1 MPIQDSILRSMISGV
16 MVVDLE
22 GRLEYMNR
30 AVERV
35 LRVRL
40 VDWKGRPV
48 VELAK
53 LAEPFVIS
61 KSDFLNTIGWLH
73 PPDAPRRTQELEF
86 RAAEQSLWLRE
97 DSRALRDEGGCVR
110 GRLLLYHDISRE
122 KAIDRM
128 KTEFISVASH
138 ELRTPMT
145 SIKGSVDLILS
156 GFAGEYS
163 ADTHELLEIAQ
174 KSCDRL
180 IRLINDILDL
190 AKIEAGQIRL
200 KVEPMPL
207 ADAVHHAVQSVR
219 GMAEQSR
226 VRVTLE
232 ASPDLPLVVI
242 DKDRMEQVVTNLLSN
257 AIKFSP
263 AEGTVRVR
271 IEPAEGNVR
280 CVVEDQG
287 CGIAPEDLEKVF
299 AKFQQVGEKKK
310 GGTGL
315 GLAICQALV
324 LEHGGTIWVESELD
338 RGTRFIFQLPF
349 AQRSAVAGA

>member
-1 MPIQDSILRSMISGV
+1 MSFQHSILDSMMSGV
-16 MVVDLE
+16 LVVDLE
-22 GRLEYMNR
+22 GRVAFFNR
-30 AVERV
+30 TVEQV
-35 LRVRL
+35 LRIRFD
-40 VDWKGRPV
+40 DWRGRSV
-48 VELAK
+48 QDLARI
-53 LAEPFVIS
+53 AEPFVVS
-61 KSDFLNTIGWLH
+61 KDEFLNTIGWLH
-73 PPDAPRRTQELEF
+73 PPHEPRRSQELEF
-86 RAAEQSLWLRE
+86 RAGDESLWLRE
-97 DSRALRDEGGCVR
+97 DSRSLRDAQGNVI
-110 GRLLLYHDISRE
+110 GRLLVYHDISRE

-200 KVEPMPL
+200 RVEHLPL
-207 ADAVHHAVQSVR
+207 AEAVHRAVQSVR
-219 GMAEQSR
+219 ALAEQNG

-232 ASPDLPLVVI
+232 SQPELPLVAM

-263 AEGTVRVR
+263 PKSTVKVMLEHHEHGVQC
-271 IEPAEGNVR
+271 I
-280 CVVEDQG
+280 VEDQG
-287 CGIAPEDLEKVF
+287 CGIAAEDLEKVF

-324 LEHGGTIWVESELD
+324 MEHGGRIWVESELE
-338 RGTRFIFQLPF
+338 RGTRFIFRLPP
-349 AQRSAVAGA
+349 AHRSVGAGA

>member
-1 MPIQDSILRSMISGV
+1 MAIPDSILRSMISGV

-35 LRVRL
+35 LRIRME
-40 VDWKGRPV
+40 DWKGRPV

-53 LAEPFVIS
+53 VAEPFVIS
-61 KSDFLNTIGWLH
+61 RSDFLNTIGWLH
-73 PPDAPRRTQELEF
+73 PADAPRRTQELEF
-86 RAAEQSLWLRE
+86 RGGEQSLWLRE
-97 DSRALRDEGGCVR
+97 DSRALRDDSGRVT
-110 GRLLLYHDISRE
+110 GRLLVYHDISRE

-219 GMAEQSR
+219 GMAEQCR
-226 VRVTLE
+226 VRVTLD
-232 ASPDLPLVVI
+232 APPDVPLVLI

-263 AEGTVRVR
+263 AEGTVRVK
-271 IEPAEGNVR
+271 IDAGDSSVR
-280 CVVEDQG
+280 CAVEDQG
-287 CGIAPEDLEKVF
+287 CGIAPDDLEKVF

-315 GLAICQALV
+315 GLAISQALV
-324 LEHGGTIWVESELD
+324 LEHGGSIWVESEVN
-338 RGTRFIFQLPF
+338 RGTRFIFQLPM
-349 AQRSAVAGA
+349 AQRSVGAGA